1 MHTVFAGV
9 MGLPLVGP
17 ILAVAS
23 MLGSDDDEP
32 WDAEA
37 ALRNALADALGT
49 KTSEVLMKGAS
60 RFGPADLSGRVG
72 INNLLLPDVQDGLE
86 GKDFSDAMV
95 MSALGPVVGI
105 LTNTFKGFG

>member
-1 MHTVFAGV
+1 MKPQKRREAQRALAGIIGMHTVFAGV

-60 RFGPADLSGRVG
+60 RFWTS
-72 INNLLLPDVQDGLE
+72 
-86 GKDFSDAMV
+86 
-95 MSALGPVVGI
+95 
-105 LTNTFKGFG
+105 